1 MIGEKNV
8 QSCEFNGAGFMR
20 KFMVPALGLLLALGA
35 CGKSEEEGAA
45 ETSKPA
51 AAPDESAQAPAA
63 AEQKPVELSI
73 VHPVME
79 QIVEPVVGTGTIA
92 ATQKSNIGPS
102 VSGVLEKTFVSV
114 GDRVKQGDPLFEI
127 RQNDYIT
134 RLEEAQ
140 FQVKLAEADFTN
152 AKSEFERISELNA
165 GGVVSKGQM
174 DKIQAQYSISE
185 ARLGIA
191 RANLAKARQAL
202 DDTVV
207 RAPYDGVI
215 VYQYKYNG
223 EFLSTMGGPAMEMGG
238 GGGAPGGGGGGRG
251 VFDISKIDI
260 VAAIVEIP
268 ETKLRFVR
276 LGTPGTVRIDGMDK
290 EYPSQ
295 VHVINDQV
303 DPVSRKVQLRLAILN
318 PDYAIKPGLFA
329 RATLTTDPRPAITL
343 DRRAVLGPQDAQ
355 YVFLAVDGRAK
366 QVKITGR
373 ELDARRV
380 EILQGLTPEDRVLI
394 GPNLTRVRDGD
405 AISVEMAY
413 VD

>member
-1 MIGEKNV
+1 MSNPYTFPPAGFPAG
-8 QSCEFNGAGFMR
+8 FNGANIMR
-20 KFMVPALGLLLALGA
+20 TVMMSGIALLLALGA
-35 CGKSEEEGAA
+35 CGKDEEKAA
-45 ETSKPA
+45 DADKPVTATISA
-51 AAPDESAQAPAA
+51 AV
-63 AEQKPVELSI
+63 EQKPIELSI
-73 VHPVME
+73 VKPATE
-79 QIVEPVVGTGTIA
+79 QIIEPVVGTGSISA
-92 ATQKSNIGPS
+92 SQKSNIGPS
-102 VSGVLEKTFVSV
+102 VSGILEKTFVAV

-127 RQNDYIT
+127 RKTDFVT
-134 RLEEAQ
+134 RLQEAQ

-152 AKSEFERISELNA
+152 AKAEYERISELKSS
-165 GGVVSKGQM
+165 GVVSRGQM
-174 DKIQAQYSISE
+174 DKIQAQYSVSE

-191 RANLAKARQAL
+191 RANLAKAEQAL
-202 DDTVV
+202 EDTTV

-215 VYQYKYNG
+215 VYQYKYDG
-223 EFLSTMGGPAMEMGG
+223 EYMSVMGG
-238 GGGAPGGGGGGRG
+238 GPMMEGGGGGRG

-276 LGTPGTVRIDGMDK
+276 LGTPAIVRIDGMGK

-303 DPVSRKVQLRLAILN
+303 DTVSRKVQLRLAILN

-329 RATLTTDPRPAITL
+329 RATLSPDPRPALTL
-343 DRRAVLGPQDAQ
+343 DRRALLGPQEAQ
-355 YVFLAVDGRAK
+355 YVFVAVNGHAK
-366 QVKITGR
+366 LTRITSR

-380 EILQGLTPEDRVLI
+380 EILSGLSTADQVLV
-394 GPNLTRVRDGD
+394 GPNLMRVRDGD

>member
-35 CGKSEEEGAA
+35 CGKSGEEGAA

-394 GPNLTRVRDGD
+394 GPNLSRVRDGD

>member
-1 MIGEKNV
+1 MSSAYIFPPAA
-8 QSCEFNGAGFMR
+8 FNGANIMR
-20 KFMVPALGLLLALGA
+20 TVMMSGIALLLALGA
-35 CGKSEEEGAA
+35 CGKDEKKAA
-45 ETSKPA
+45 DAGKPVTA
-51 AAPDESAQAPAA
+51 TAPAA
-63 AEQKPVELSI
+63 VEQKPIELSI
-73 VHPVME
+73 VKPTTE
-79 QIVEPVVGTGTIA
+79 QIIEPVVGTGSISA
-92 ATQKSNIGPS
+92 SQKSNIGPS
-102 VSGVLEKTFVSV
+102 VSGILEKTFVAV

-127 RQNDYIT
+127 RKTDYVT
-134 RLEEAQ
+134 RLQEAQ

-152 AKSEFERISELNA
+152 AKAEYERISELKSS
-165 GGVVSKGQM
+165 GVVSRGQM
-174 DKIQAQYSISE
+174 DKIQAQYSVSE

-191 RANLAKARQAL
+191 RANLAKAEQAL
-202 DDTVV
+202 DDTTV

-215 VYQYKYNG
+215 VYQYKYDG
-223 EFLSTMGGPAMEMGG
+223 EYMSVMGGAPGMGD

-276 LGTPGTVRIDGMDK
+276 LGTPGIVRIDGMGK

-303 DPVSRKVQLRLAILN
+303 DTVSRKVQLRLAILN

-329 RATLTTDPRPAITL
+329 RATLTSDPRPAITL

-355 YVFLAVDGRAK
+355 YVFVAVDGHAK
-366 QVKITGR
+366 QTKITSR

-380 EILQGLTPEDRVLI
+380 EILEGLTPEDHVLM

>member
-1 MIGEKNV
+1 MSNPYIFPPAGFPAG
-8 QSCEFNGAGFMR
+8 FNGANIMR
-20 KFMVPALGLLLALGA
+20 TVMMSGIALLLALGA
-35 CGKSEEEGAA
+35 CGKDEEKAA
-45 ETSKPA
+45 DADKPVTA
-51 AAPDESAQAPAA
+51 TAPAA
-63 AEQKPVELSI
+63 VEQKPIELSI
-73 VHPVME
+73 VKPATE
-79 QIVEPVVGTGTIA
+79 QIIEPVVGTGSISA
-92 ATQKSNIGPS
+92 SQKSNIGPS
-102 VSGVLEKTFVSV
+102 VSGILEKTFVAV

-127 RQNDYIT
+127 RKTDYVI
-134 RLEEAQ
+134 RLQEAQ

-152 AKSEFERISELNA
+152 AKAEYERISELKSS
-165 GGVVSKGQM
+165 GVVSKGQM
-174 DKIQAQYSISE
+174 DKIQAQYSVSE

-202 DDTVV
+202 DDTTV

-215 VYQYKYNG
+215 VYQYKYDG
-223 EFLSTMGGPAMEMGG
+223 EYMSVMGGPPGMGD
-238 GGGAPGGGGGGRG
+238 GGGAPGGGGGGGRG

-276 LGTPGTVRIDGMDK
+276 LGTPGIVRIDGMGK

-303 DPVSRKVQLRLAILN
+303 DTVSRKVQLRLAILN

-329 RATLTTDPRPAITL
+329 RATLTSDPRPAITL

-355 YVFLAVDGRAK
+355 YVFVAVDGHAK
-366 QVKITGR
+366 QTKITSR

-380 EILQGLTPEDRVLI
+380 EILEGLTPEDHVLM

>member
-1 MIGEKNV
+1 MSNPYIFPPAD
-8 QSCEFNGAGFMR
+8 FNGANIMR
-20 KFMVPALGLLLALGA
+20 TVMVSGIALLLALGA
-35 CGKSEEEGAA
+35 CGKDEKKAA
-45 ETSKPA
+45 DASKPVTA
-51 AAPDESAQAPAA
+51 TAPAA
-63 AEQKPVELSI
+63 VEQKPIELSI
-73 VHPVME
+73 VKPATE
-79 QIVEPVVGTGTIA
+79 QIIEPVVGTGSISA
-92 ATQKSNIGPS
+92 SQKSNIGPS
-102 VSGVLEKTFVSV
+102 VSGILEKTFVAV

-127 RQNDYIT
+127 RKTDYVI
-134 RLEEAQ
+134 RLQEAQ

-152 AKSEFERISELNA
+152 AKAEYERISELKSS
-165 GGVVSKGQM
+165 GVVSKGQM
-174 DKIQAQYSISE
+174 DKIQAQYSVSE

-202 DDTVV
+202 DDTMV

-215 VYQYKYNG
+215 VYQYKYDG
-223 EFLSTMGGPAMEMGG
+223 EYMSVMGGPPGMGD
-238 GGGAPGGGGGGRG
+238 GGGAPGGGGGGGRG
-251 VFDISKIDI
+251 VFDISKIDV

-276 LGTPGTVRIDGMDK
+276 LGTPGIVRIDGMGK

-303 DPVSRKVQLRLAILN
+303 DTVSRKVQLRLAILN

-329 RATLTTDPRPAITL
+329 RATLTSDPRPAITL

-355 YVFLAVDGRAK
+355 YVFVAVDGHAK
-366 QVKITGR
+366 QTKITSR

-380 EILQGLTPEDRVLI
+380 EILEGLTPEDHVLM

-405 AISVEMAY
+405 AISVDMAY

>member
-1 MIGEKNV
+1 MMRRMIIPGL
-8 QSCEFNGAGFMR
+8 
-20 KFMVPALGLLLALGA
+20 ALLMALGA
-35 CGKSEEEGAA
+35 CGKEDEKAA
-45 ETSKPA
+45 GTDKSAPVPAVTAPPA
-51 AAPDESAQAPAA
+51 AV
-63 AEQKPVELSI
+63 EQKPIELSI
-73 VHPVME
+73 LKPVME
-79 QIVEPVVGTGTIA
+79 QIIEPVVGTGSISA
-92 ATQKSNIGPS
+92 SQKSNIGPS
-102 VSGVLEKTFVSV
+102 VSGILDKTFVAV
-114 GDRVKQGDPLFEI
+114 GDRVKEGDPLFEI
-127 RQNDYIT
+127 RQTDYKT
-134 RLEEAQ
+134 RVQEAQ

-152 AKSEFERISELNA
+152 AKGEYERISELKSS
-165 GGVVSKGQM
+165 GVVSKGQM

-191 RANLAKARQAL
+191 RANLAKAKLAL

-215 VYQYKYNG
+215 VYQYKYRG
-223 EFLSTMGGPAMEMGG
+223 EYLSTMGGPMMDM
-238 GGGAPGGGGGGRG
+238 GGGGGGRG

-276 LGTPGTVRIDGMDK
+276 LGTPGVVHIDGMNK

-295 VHVINDQV
+295 VHIINDQV
-303 DPVSRKVQLRLAILN
+303 DTVSRKVQLRLAILN

-329 RATLTTDPRPAITL
+329 RATLTSDPRPAITL
-343 DRRAVLGPQDAQ
+343 DRRAVLGPQDGQ
-355 YVFLAVDGRAK
+355 YVFVAVDGHAK
-366 QVKITGR
+366 QTKITSR

-380 EILQGLTPEDRVLI
+380 EILSGLTPGDHVLV
-394 GPNLTRVRDGD
+394 GPNLVRVRDGD

>member
-1 MIGEKNV
+1 MNRV
-8 QSCEFNGAGFMR
+8 
-20 KFMVPALGLLLALGA
+20 MVSGLALLLALGA
-35 CGKSEEEGAA
+35 CGKPQEEAA
-45 ETSKPA
+45 EEAKP
-51 AAPDESAQAPAA
+51 APAA
-63 AEQKPVELSI
+63 STAAPAEVEQKPIQLS
-73 VHPVME
+73 VVRPVQE
-79 QIVEPVVGTGTIA
+79 SITEPVVGTGSISA
-92 ATQKSNIGPS
+92 SQKSNIGPS
-102 VSGVLEKTFVSV
+102 VSGILEKTFVAV
-114 GDRVKQGDPLFEI
+114 GDRVKEGDPLFEI
-127 RQNDYIT
+127 RQTDYLT
-134 RLEEAQ
+134 RLQEAQ

-152 AKSEFERISELNA
+152 AKGEYERISELKA

-191 RANLAKARQAL
+191 RANLAKAKQSL
-202 DDTVV
+202 DDTTV

-215 VYQYKYNG
+215 VYQHKYKG
-223 EFLSTMGGPAMEMGG
+223 EYLSVMGMPGMDA
-238 GGGAPGGGGGGRG
+238 GGAGGAGSGGGGGRG

-295 VHVINDQV
+295 VHIINDQV

-329 RATLTTDPRPAITL
+329 RATLTADPRPAITL

-355 YVFLAVDGRAK
+355 YVFVAVDGRAK
-366 QVKITGR
+366 QVKVTAR

-380 EILQGLTPEDRVLI
+380 EIIQGLTPEDHVLT
-394 GPNLTRVRDGD
+394 GPNLMRVRDGD
-405 AISVEMAY
+405 MISVEMAY

>member
-1 MIGEKNV
+1 MSNTYIFPPAG
-8 QSCEFNGAGFMR
+8 FNGANIMR
-20 KFMVPALGLLLALGA
+20 TVMMSGIALLLALGA
-35 CGKSEEEGAA
+35 CGKDEKKAA
-45 ETSKPA
+45 DAGEPVTA
-51 AAPDESAQAPAA
+51 TAPAVV
-63 AEQKPVELSI
+63 EQKPIELSI
-73 VHPVME
+73 VKPVTE
-79 QIVEPVVGTGTIA
+79 QIIEPVVGTGSISA
-92 ATQKSNIGPS
+92 SQKSNIGPS
-102 VSGVLEKTFVSV
+102 VSGILEKTFVAV

-127 RQNDYIT
+127 RKTDYVI
-134 RLEEAQ
+134 RLQEAQ

-152 AKSEFERISELNA
+152 AKAEYERISELKSS
-165 GGVVSKGQM
+165 GVVSRGQM
-174 DKIQAQYSISE
+174 DKIQAQYSVSE

-202 DDTVV
+202 DDTTV

-215 VYQYKYNG
+215 VYQYKYDG
-223 EFLSTMGGPAMEMGG
+223 EYMSVMGGPPGVG
-238 GGGAPGGGGGGRG
+238 DGGGAPGGGGGGGRG
-251 VFDISKIDI
+251 VFDISKIDV

-276 LGTPGTVRIDGMDK
+276 LGTPGIVRIDGMGK

-303 DPVSRKVQLRLAILN
+303 DTVSRKVQLRLAILN

-329 RATLTTDPRPAITL
+329 RATLTSDPRPAITL

-355 YVFLAVDGRAK
+355 YVFVAVDGHAK
-366 QVKITGR
+366 QTKITSR

-380 EILQGLTPEDRVLI
+380 EILEGLTPEDHVLM
-394 GPNLTRVRDGD
+394 GSNLTRVRDGD

>member
-1 MIGEKNV
+1 MSNPYIFPPAGFPAG
-8 QSCEFNGAGFMR
+8 FNGANIMR
-20 KFMVPALGLLLALGA
+20 SVMMSGIALLLALGA
-35 CGKSEEEGAA
+35 CGKDEEKAA
-45 ETSKPA
+45 DAGKPVTA
-51 AAPDESAQAPAA
+51 TAPAA
-63 AEQKPVELSI
+63 VEQKPIELSI
-73 VHPVME
+73 VKPATE
-79 QIVEPVVGTGTIA
+79 QIIEPVVGTGSIA
-92 ATQKSNIGPS
+92 ASQKSNIGPS
-102 VSGVLEKTFVSV
+102 VSGILEKTFVAV

-127 RQNDYIT
+127 RKTDYVI
-134 RLEEAQ
+134 RLQEAQ

-152 AKSEFERISELNA
+152 AKAEYERISELKA
-165 GGVVSKGQM
+165 SGVVSKGQM
-174 DKIQAQYSISE
+174 DKIQAQYSVSE

-202 DDTVV
+202 DDTTV

-215 VYQYKYNG
+215 VYQYKYDG
-223 EFLSTMGGPAMEMGG
+223 EYMSVMGGPPGMGD
-238 GGGAPGGGGGGRG
+238 GGGAPGGGGGGGRG

-276 LGTPGTVRIDGMDK
+276 LGTPGIVRIDGMGK

-303 DPVSRKVQLRLAILN
+303 DTVSRKVQLRLAILN

-329 RATLTTDPRPAITL
+329 RATLTSDPRPAITL

-355 YVFLAVDGRAK
+355 YVFVAVDGHAK
-366 QVKITGR
+366 QTKITSR

-380 EILQGLTPEDRVLI
+380 EILEGLTPEDHVLM

>member
-1 MIGEKNV
+1 MSNPYIFPPAG
-8 QSCEFNGAGFMR
+8 FNGANTMR
-20 KFMVPALGLLLALGA
+20 TVMMMSGIALLLALGA
-35 CGKSEEEGAA
+35 CGKDEKKAA
-45 ETSKPA
+45 DADKPA
-51 AAPDESAQAPAA
+51 TATAPAA
-63 AEQKPVELSI
+63 VEQKPVELSI
-73 VHPVME
+73 VKPVTE
-79 QIVEPVVGTGTIA
+79 QIIEPVVGTGSISA
-92 ATQKSNIGPS
+92 SQKSNIGPS
-102 VSGVLEKTFVSV
+102 VSGILEKTFVAV

-127 RQNDYIT
+127 RKTDYVI

-152 AKSEFERISELNA
+152 ARAEYERISELKSS
-165 GGVVSKGQM
+165 GVVSKGQM
-174 DKIQAQYSISE
+174 DKIQAQYSVSE

-191 RANLAKARQAL
+191 QANLAKARQAL
-202 DDTVV
+202 DDTTV

-223 EFLSTMGGPAMEMGG
+223 EYMSVMGGPPGMGE
-238 GGGAPGGGGGGRG
+238 GGGAPGGGGGGGRG
-251 VFDISKIDI
+251 VFDISKIDV

-276 LGTPGTVRIDGMDK
+276 LGTPSIVRIDGMGK

-303 DPVSRKVQLRLAILN
+303 DTVSRKVQLRLAILN

-329 RATLTTDPRPAITL
+329 RATLTSDPRSAITL

-355 YVFLAVDGRAK
+355 YVFVAVNGHAK
-366 QVKITGR
+366 QTKITSR

-380 EILQGLTPEDRVLI
+380 EILEGLTPEDHVLM

>member
-1 MIGEKNV
+1 MHKI
-8 QSCEFNGAGFMR
+8 
-20 KFMVPALGLLLALGA
+20 MVPGLALLLALGA
-35 CGKSEEEGAA
+35 CGKSDEKAA
-45 ETSKPA
+45 DTPKPVALA
-51 AAPDESAQAPAA
+51 AAAVQPPVSEVQ
-63 AEQKPVELSI
+63 QKPIELST
-73 VHPVME
+73 VRPLME
-79 QIVEPVVGTGTIA
+79 QIVEPVVGTGSISA
-92 ATQKSNIGPS
+92 SQKSNIGPS
-102 VSGVLEKTFVSV
+102 VSGILDKTFVSV
-114 GDRVKQGDPLFEI
+114 GDRVKEGDPLFEI
-127 RQNDYIT
+127 RRTDYVT

-140 FQVKLAEADFTN
+140 FQVKLAAADFTN
-152 AKSEFERISELNA
+152 AKAEYERISELKA

-174 DKIQAQYSISE
+174 DKIQAQYSVSE

-191 RANLAKARQAL
+191 KANLAKAQQSL
-202 DDTVV
+202 DDATV

-215 VYQYKYNG
+215 VYQHKYRG
-223 EFLSTMGGPAMEMGG
+223 EYLSVMGGPMMEMGG
-238 GGGAPGGGGGGRG
+238 SSGGGGGGGRG

-276 LGTPGTVRIDGMDK
+276 LGTPGVVRIDGMDK

-295 VHVINDQV
+295 VHIINDQV

-329 RATLTTDPRPAITL
+329 RATLTSDPRPAITL

-355 YVFLAVDGRAK
+355 YVFVAVDGHAK
-366 QVKITGR
+366 LTKITAR

-380 EILQGLTPEDRVLI
+380 EILSGLTPENHVLT

>member
-1 MIGEKNV
+1 MSSAYIFPPAA
-8 QSCEFNGAGFMR
+8 FNGANIMR
-20 KFMVPALGLLLALGA
+20 TVMMSGIALLLALGA
-35 CGKSEEEGAA
+35 CGKDEKKAA
-45 ETSKPA
+45 DAGKPVTA
-51 AAPDESAQAPAA
+51 TAPAA
-63 AEQKPVELSI
+63 VEQKPIELSI
-73 VHPVME
+73 VKPTTE
-79 QIVEPVVGTGTIA
+79 QIIEPVVGTGSISA
-92 ATQKSNIGPS
+92 SQKSNIGPS
-102 VSGVLEKTFVSV
+102 VSGILEKTFVAV

-127 RQNDYIT
+127 RKTDYVT
-134 RLEEAQ
+134 RLQEAQ

-152 AKSEFERISELNA
+152 AKAEYERISELKSS
-165 GGVVSKGQM
+165 GVVSRGQM
-174 DKIQAQYSISE
+174 DKIQAQYSVSE

-191 RANLAKARQAL
+191 RANLAKAEQAL
-202 DDTVV
+202 DDTTV

-215 VYQYKYNG
+215 VYQYKYDG
-223 EFLSTMGGPAMEMGG
+223 EYMSVMGGAPGMGD

-276 LGTPGTVRIDGMDK
+276 LGTPGIVRIDGMNK

-303 DPVSRKVQLRLAILN
+303 DTVSRKVQLRLAILN

-329 RATLTTDPRPAITL
+329 RATLTSDPRPAITL

-355 YVFLAVDGRAK
+355 YVFVAVDGHAK
-366 QVKITGR
+366 QTKITSR

-380 EILQGLTPEDRVLI
+380 EILEGLTPEDHVLM